1 MAKPVSLKQIAEAAG
16 VSIGTVSRVLRNQDQ
31 VAPKTRRRV
40 LAEAERLQYR
50 PNLLVRAIQTGR
62 TSTVGVMLS
71 MEAPH
76 SLDILHGVHDRLLD
90 AGHVPIVLAPLPR
103 RSPHAGSRE
112 REQILELIDRR
123 VDGLIVYPVC
133 EKRAAEYVGEVR
145 ERGLPMVAVDCRLP
159 LDDVDFVGVDDAGG
173 ARCVAEHLLSL
184 GHRRTGHL
192 SGSLHL
198 STGRARRDA
207 FRHAVEAAGGTC
219 TVVADET
226 FRCAHGA
233 ETLLDAVPRPTAVFA
248 ANDYQARELG
258 RAAERKGLRV
268 PEDLSIAGFGDV
280 ECARCVR
287 PRLTTVH
294 QPFFDIGCEAAAVL
308 LERLGGDADGP
319 PIERTLDAPLIVR
332 ESTGPPPAS

>member
-31 VAPKTRRRV
+31 VAPETRQRV
-40 LAEAERLQYR
+40 LAEAERLRYR

-62 TSTVGVMLS
+62 TRTIGVMLS

-76 SLDILHGVHDRLLD
+76 SLDILHGIHDRLLE

-103 RSPHAGSRE
+103 RSPGAGSRE

-133 EKRAAEYVGEVR
+133 ENRAAEYGGEVR

-159 LDDVDFVGVDDAGG
+159 LDGVDFVGVDDGAG
-173 ARCVAEHLLSL
+173 ARCVAEHLVAL
-184 GHRRTGHL
+184 GHRRTAHL
-192 SGSLHL
+192 AGSLHL

-207 FRHAVEAAGGTC
+207 FQQAVEAAGGTC
-219 TVVADET
+219 AVVADES
-226 FRCAHGA
+226 FRFGHGA
-233 ETLLDAVPRPTAVFA
+233 ETLLNAVPRPTAVFVG
-248 ANDYQARELG
+248 NDYQARALL
-258 RAAERKGLRV
+258 RAAERKGVRV
-268 PEDLSIAGFGDV
+268 PEDLSVAGFGDV
-280 ECARCVR
+280 ECACCVR
-287 PRLTTVH
+287 PALTTVH
-294 QPFFDIGCEAAAVL
+294 QPFFEIGCEAAAVL
-308 LERLGGDADGP
+308 LERLEGDADAA

-332 ESTGPPPAS
+332 ESTGPPPG